1 MKSIKGFTL
10 LELVI
15 ALSLC
20 SVLCLI
26 IVYIT
31 KDMYSLYDE
40 MITIDEIDEEVDT
53 ISKIFDEFSLTLRQN
68 FKKFKIEETLVD
80 DKPIVKLLI
89 KKEIILTIYNYEPKK
104 IVFNNNEFIFK
115 HIKMFYVLDF
125 ENKINFLFVDEINR
139 YHRLIYN
146 FYEVA

>member
-20 SVLCLI
+20 SVLCCI
-26 IVYIT
+26 IVYLT

-40 MITIDEIDEEVDT
+40 IIIVNEIDEEVDT

-89 KKEIILTIYNYEPKK
+89 KNDIILTIYNFEIKK

>member
-1 MKSIKGFTL
+1 
-10 LELVI
+10 
-15 ALSLC
+15 
-20 SVLCLI
+20 
-26 IVYIT
+26 
-31 KDMYSLYDE
+31 MYSLYDE